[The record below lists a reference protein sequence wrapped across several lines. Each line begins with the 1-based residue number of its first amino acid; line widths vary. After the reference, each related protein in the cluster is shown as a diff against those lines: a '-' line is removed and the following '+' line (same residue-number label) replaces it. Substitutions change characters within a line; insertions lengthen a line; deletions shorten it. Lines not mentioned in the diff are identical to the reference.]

1 MGPQVAKV
9 MMPTSITGRSN
20 SQAGFTLIELVLVV
34 LLLGLLTSLTLPMLS
49 GLEPDQLNVT
59 ARRLS
64 GTVKYLY
71 NEAAMTGREH
81 RLIFELPNGSYRAV
95 KLSPSGE
102 LQTLQGLGAEYKLR
116 PGVRF
121 MDIYQPQRGQRSDG
135 EVTTTLMPG
144 GWLQETIIHLQ
155 DDNERKL
162 TLRLVP
168 LTGLTEIYDGY
179 RDLR

>member
-1 MGPQVAKV
+1 MATV

-20 SQAGFTLIELVLVV
+20 NQAGFTLIELVLVV
-34 LLLGLLTSLTLPMLS
+34 LLLGLMTSLTLPMLS
-49 GLEPDQLNVT
+49 GLEPNRLNAT

-71 NEAAMTGREH
+71 NEAAMTGLEH
-81 RLIFELPNGSYRAV
+81 RLTFDLGKGSYRAT
-95 KLSPSGE
+95 KLSPGGE
-102 LQTLQGLGAEYKLR
+102 LQTLQGRTGEYQLR
-116 PGVRF
+116 SGVQF
-121 MDIYQPQRGQRSDG
+121 TDIYQPQRGRRSDG

-155 DDNERKL
+155 DDSDRKL

-168 LTGLTEIYDGY
+168 LTGLTEIYEGY